1 VRAHNEDS
9 WGQRSV
15 LSGPARSRGTLFAI
29 ADGLGGH
36 AGGEVA
42 SRLAVEALLEH
53 YVSPFAPAR
62 PEPAL
67 HEAMR
72 LAHLRVL
79 QHALARPELNGMQTT
94 LTALALAGRHAF
106 IAHVGDGRVYR
117 LRGEAF
123 RLLTGDHSE
132 AAELL
137 RRGLITAAQA
147 REHPGRHVLTR
158 ALGAGLPPRP
168 DFARLPVQQE
178 DTFVLCTDG
187 LWGVL
192 DDEEIRAV
200 VAAHAPETACERLV
214 GMAND
219 RGGEDNITVQ
229 IVRVRRLVPPP
240 SEASRGRVAALLAR
254 LILGGPGVQRSQG
267 TAPGHLPGTRGGYV
281 RSMA

>member
-1 VRAHNEDS
+1 MRAHNEDS
-9 WGQRSV
+9 WGQRTA

-36 AGGEVA
+36 AGGEIA

-67 HEAMR
+67 QEAMR

-94 LTALALAGRHAF
+94 LTALAIAGWHAY

-117 LRGEAF
+117 LRSEEF
-123 RLLTGDHSE
+123 RLLTSDHSE
-132 AAELL
+132 AVELL
-137 RRGLITAAQA
+137 RRGLITPAQA

-168 DFARLPVQQE
+168 DFTRLPVQQD

-200 VAAHAPETACERLV
+200 VTARSPDVACERLV
-214 GMAND
+214 SMAND

-229 IVRVRRLVPPP
+229 IVRVRRLVPPS
-240 SEASRGRVAALLAR
+240 SEANRGRVAALLAR
-254 LILGGPGVQRSQG
+254 LILGGPGVLRSQG
-267 TAPGHLPGTRGGYV
+267 AASGHLPGTPGSYG
-281 RSMA
+281 RSTA

>member
-1 VRAHNEDS
+1 MRPHNEDS
-9 WGQRSV
+9 WGQRTA

-36 AGGEVA
+36 AGGEIA
-42 SRLAVEALLEH
+42 SALAVETLLEH

-67 HEAMR
+67 QEAMR

-94 LTALALAGRHAF
+94 LTALALAGHHAF

-117 LRGEAF
+117 LRGVEF
-123 RLLTGDHSE
+123 RLLTSDHSE

-137 RRGLITAAQA
+137 RRGLITPAQA

-158 ALGAGLPPRP
+158 ALGAGVPPRP
-168 DFARLPVQQE
+168 DFTRLPLQE
-178 DTFVLCTDG
+178 DDTFVLCTDG

-192 DDEEIRAV
+192 DDDEIRAV
-200 VAAHAPETACERLV
+200 VAAHPPAAACEHLV

-229 IVRVRRLVPPP
+229 IVRVRRLVPTLPD
-240 SEASRGRVAALLAR
+240 AGRSRLAGLLAR
-254 LILGGPGVQRSQG
+254 LILGGTGIQ
-267 TAPGHLPGTRGGYV
+267 
-281 RSMA
+281 

>member
-1 VRAHNEDS
+1 MRPHNEDS
-9 WGQRSV
+9 WGRRTA

-36 AGGEVA
+36 AGGEIA
-42 SRLAVEALLEH
+42 SALAVEALLEH

-62 PEPAL
+62 PAPAL
-67 HEAMR
+67 QEAMR

-79 QHALARPELNGMQTT
+79 QHALAHPELNGMQTT
-94 LTALALAGRHAF
+94 LTALALAGQHAF

-117 LRGEAF
+117 LRGTEF
-123 RLLTGDHSE
+123 RLLTSDHSE

-137 RRGLITAAQA
+137 RRGLIAPARV
-147 REHPGRHVLTR
+147 REHPGRYVLTR

-168 DFARLPVQQE
+168 EFTRLPLQE
-178 DTFVLCTDG
+178 DDTFVLCTDG

-192 DDEEIRAV
+192 DDEEMRAV
-200 VAAHAPETACERLV
+200 VAAHPPDAACAHLI

-229 IVRVRRLVPPP
+229 IVRVRRLVPPLP
-240 SEASRGRVAALLAR
+240 AARRGRLAGLLAR
-254 LILGGPGVQRSQG
+254 LVLGGPGVQQAQSV
-267 TAPGHLPGTRGGYV
+267 APGRL
-281 RSMA
+281 